1 MAKNTLVIITN
12 VNTYF
17 DQREFTNNPIQNAVN
32 YNQYSIKANSS
43 FLKATQIQKSEI
55 VLSDSW
61 VDFYPS
67 QEKEVFEF
75 IDYKSDEL
83 AFEN

>member
-1 MAKNTLVIITN
+1 MARNTLVMFSN

-17 DQREFTNNPIQNAVN
+17 DQREFKKDPVKKTVN
-32 YNQYSIKANSS
+32 YNQYTLKANSTVI
-43 FLKATQIQKSEI
+43 KATQIQKSEI

-67 QEKEVFEF
+67 QEREAFEF
-75 IDYKSDEL
+75 IDYKSEEIAYD
-83 AFEN
+83 N

>member
-1 MAKNTLVIITN
+1 MFSN

-17 DQREFTNNPIQNAVN
+17 DQREFKKDPVKKTVN
-32 YNQYSIKANSS
+32 YNQYTLKANSTVI
-43 FLKATQIQKSEI
+43 KATQIQKSEI

-67 QEKEVFEF
+67 QEREAFEF
-75 IDYKSDEL
+75 IDYKSEEIAYD
-83 AFEN
+83 N

>member
-1 MAKNTLVIITN
+1 
-12 VNTYF
+12 
-17 DQREFTNNPIQNAVN
+17 
-32 YNQYSIKANSS
+32 
-43 FLKATQIQKSEI
+43 

-67 QEKEVFEF
+67 QEREVFEF

-83 AFEN
+83 AFDN